1 MICSNGRLGA
11 AKVSS
16 RAPIKQPKPATR
28 TEQHKGESNAAL
40 ALFASCP
47 RGLET
52 VLARELERIG
62 AVAPQ
67 VTGAGVVF
75 DGDARLAMTVN
86 LRSRI
91 ASRVLLR
98 VAVARYRDEDGLYKL
113 ARQTEWENWFD
124 ERSTLRVDVAAQR
137 SPLRSL
143 NFAALRVKDAI
154 CDRFRQASGVR
165 PSVDTRDPD
174 VRVFVFLGVN
184 EASLYL
190 DLSGESLFKRG
201 WRSGEDAKGAAPLK
215 ENLAAGLLALAGW
228 QPGMPLH
235 DPYCGSGTILI
246 EAAQQTLGCAPG
258 LARGFGFE
266 RLQGFDPLVFADL
279 RQAAR
284 DEAVSAVA
292 RYNRAGQNAF
302 LSGADIDPQ
311 AIARARRNLARAGI
325 PEGMVSLSVADI
337 TSPRLRRP
345 APRPAPVADISTAD
359 VTAADV
365 LPAGVPLARAPA
377 ADVPAADRPARSSAS
392 TTRGQ
397 LSTPRGLIVSNPPYG
412 ERMEAISGDDGSL
425 AHAGPPPTW
434 VAPDDSHFQ
443 AMRAAGTSL
452 RRTFGGW
459 RVCLLSPDGDLPKQ
473 LGMQPRRKTPLFNGA
488 IECRLYCFD
497 IFERAQ
503 G

>member
-1 MICSNGRLGA
+1 MICSSGRSGA
-11 AKVSS
+11 AEVSS
-16 RAPIKQPKPATR
+16 RAPIDLHKPAIR
-28 TEQHKGESNAAL
+28 TKQQKGESKAAL

-52 VLARELERIG
+52 ALARELDLIG
-62 AVAPQ
+62 ARAPK
-67 VTGAGVVF
+67 VTGAGVAF
-75 DGDARLAMTVN
+75 EADARLAMSVN
-86 LRSRI
+86 LRSRV
-91 ASRVLLR
+91 ASRVLMR

-124 ERSTLRVDVAAQR
+124 ERSTLRVDVSAQR

-174 VRVFVFLGVN
+174 VRVFVFLGAS

-215 ENLAAGLLALAGW
+215 ENLAAGLLAIAGW
-228 QPGMPLH
+228 QPGIPLH

-246 EAAQQTLGCAPG
+246 EAAQQTLGVAPG
-258 LARGFGFE
+258 LMRGFGFE
-266 RLQGFDPLVFADL
+266 RLRGFDPLMFADL

-284 DEAVSAVA
+284 DEAVSAAA
-292 RYNRAGQNAF
+292 RYNRAGPSPF
-302 LSGADIDPQ
+302 LSGTDIDPQ

-325 PEGMVSLSVADI
+325 PEAMVSLSVADI
-337 TSPRLRRP
+337 TSSRLRP
-345 APRPAPVADISTAD
+345 
-359 VTAADV
+359 
-365 LPAGVPLARAPA
+365 PA
-377 ADVPAADRPARSSAS
+377 ATGSAG
-392 TTRGQ
+392 TRAQHGA
-397 LSTPRGLIVSNPPYG
+397 LRGLIVSNPPYG
-412 ERMEAISGDDGSL
+412 ERMEALSGDDERL
-425 AHAGPPPTW
+425 ARAGPAPAW
-434 VAPDDSHFQ
+434 VAPDDSHIR

-452 RRTFGGW
+452 RREFGGW
-459 RVCLLSPDGDLPKQ
+459 RVCLLSPDSDLPKQ

-497 IFERAQ
+497 IFERAE